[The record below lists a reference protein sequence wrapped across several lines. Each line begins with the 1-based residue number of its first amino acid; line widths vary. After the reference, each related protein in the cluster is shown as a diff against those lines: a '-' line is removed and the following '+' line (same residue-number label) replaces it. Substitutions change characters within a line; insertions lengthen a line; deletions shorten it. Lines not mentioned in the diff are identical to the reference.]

1 MCEKTRNRI
10 FSLPPAGSH
19 TSGTANPTTT
29 ELLCLSKRFRQM
41 PTSENVLPFPGAPIY
56 SLNPNAASV
65 SQTLCSKSS
74 QASISTRLFFAR
86 NGIWLPFYKR
96 RINNH
101 VSGASYAV
109 VNVQTPTLFCV
120 ALE

>member
-1 MCEKTRNRI
+1 MCEKTRNRF

-29 ELLCLSKRFRQM
+29 EPLCLSKRSRQM
-41 PTSENVLPFPGAPIY
+41 PTSENVLTSSGASTY
-56 SLNPNAASV
+56 SFNPNAASV